1 MGYRKVKIIEKDNP
15 GQTNQNTV
23 KLVIWISDKYK
34 SNLKQ
39 NPKQND
45 IIKDKKKWTKKWTTE
60 QNMQLLKCV

>member
-1 MGYRKVKIIEKDNP
+1 MGYRKIKIIEKDKP
-15 GQTNQNTV
+15 GKMNQNTG
-23 KLVIWISDKYK
+23 KIVIWISDKFK

-45 IIKDKKKWTKKWTTE
+45 IIKDKKKWTKKWTIE